1 MVCADNKQLIVENIC
16 GGYGGREIVH
26 GVSFTINAGETLAV
40 LGPNGCGK
48 STLLRLLLRFINRT
62 GGKAYYRHIDIDT
75 MSRKAFAKSFS
86 YIPQNDRMQF
96 PYTVLEMVTMAR
108 TCHINPLA
116 SPTKVDTIAAF
127 ECLERLR
134 IPHLAGSFYNMLSGG
149 QRQLVL
155 IARALCQETCVLL
168 MDEPTASLDFANQ
181 QLIAEAM
188 HFLVAKSKTVLF
200 TTHSPSQPFSL
211 AHKVLLMRDG
221 YQFGY
226 GAPADILTDYSLEAI
241 YGLPMEVVSVTD
253 RNSQQH
259 KICLNL

>member
-1 MVCADNKQLIVENIC
+1 MVREDNLELRVENIC
-16 GGYGGREIVH
+16 GGYGGREVVH
-26 GVSFTINAGETLAV
+26 GVSFGVEAGEALAI

-48 STLLRLLLRFINRT
+48 STLLRLLLRFLVKTKGKVYCRNIN
-62 GGKAYYRHIDIDT
+62 IDT
-75 MSRKAFAKSFS
+75 MDRKKFARIFS
-86 YIPQNDRMQF
+86 YIPQSDRMQF

-108 TCHINPLA
+108 TCHINSLA
-116 SPTKVDTIAAF
+116 SPKKIDTKAAL

-134 IPHLAGSFYNMLSGG
+134 ISHLADSFYNLLSGG

-155 IARALCQETCVLL
+155 IARALCQGTCVLL

-181 QLIAEAM
+181 ELIAAAIR
-188 HFLVAKSKTVLF
+188 LLTKKGKIVVF
-200 TTHSPSQPFSL
+200 TTHSPSQPFAL
-211 AHKVLLMRDG
+211 AHKVLLLDNG
-221 YQFGY
+221 YQIGFGV
-226 GAPADILTDYSLEAI
+226 PADILTNRSLESV